1 MKDSKVIFN
10 FRVIIHTAQML
21 SDTLDNAD
29 RLEKINSKPYIIKHN
44 ARPTKKGYLFP
55 LNANK
60 LYNEEINTLTGFL
73 TAIQQIQADLDIS
86 EWVFDRVDFAF
97 DTTLKYDDIFKYSLF
112 IVCLLSEVTG
122 IQNAIDIQDVNTK
135 KKRALT
141 LKNSAFEFQIYDKAL
156 ESEYKHPYSRF
167 EFRFKNVRSTDI
179 YGLTERLQRYIND
192 LSKSMQR
199 VENQRVNDLFAL
211 WEQESKTGCTT
222 QTKNF
227 SEFVRRYSNDIF
239 TRDIAKGLY
248 IKICNG
254 NFDSWLKWFR
264 RNNNIE
270 FINKTE
276 IESIAKEMKTALN
289 LYIENR

>member
-1 MKDSKVIFN
+1 
-10 FRVIIHTAQML
+10 ML

-29 RLEKINSKPYIIKHN
+29 SLEKINCKPYIIKHN

-60 LYNEEINTLTGFL
+60 LFVKEIDTLTGFL
-73 TAIQQIQADLDIS
+73 TAIEQIQTDLNIS
-86 EWVFDRVDFAF
+86 EWVFDRIDFAF
-97 DTTLKYDDIFKYSLF
+97 DTTLKYDDIFKYSLY
-112 IVCLLSEVTG
+112 IICLLSEVTG

-156 ESEYKHPYSRF
+156 ESENKHPYSRF
-167 EFRFKNVRSTDI
+167 EFRFKNVRNTDI
-179 YGLTERLQRYIND
+179 YSIIERLKGYINSIVLNIPNIEKRRIND
-192 LSKSMQR
+192 LY
-199 VENQRVNDLFAL
+199 AL
-211 WEQESKTGCTT
+211 WLKESKTGCST

-248 IKICNG
+248 SKICNG
-254 NFDSWLKWFR
+254 KFDNWIKKYR
-264 RNNNIE
+264 RNNQIE
-270 FINKTE
+270 FIPKTE
-276 IESIAKEMKTALN
+276 IESIVFQMKIALN
-289 LYIENR
+289 KYLI